1 MIITSIF
8 LKFYKMSKTIL
19 SFKNISK
26 NYSNIEALR
35 QISFDIPANSIF
47 GILGANGSGKSTFMK
62 ILPGLIQDWSGEIFH
77 NGKFVEKNNIKLRD
91 KFGYLIEAPTF
102 YEYLSARK
110 NLEIL
115 SRISPSNSLDIDYIL
130 ELVNL
135 QNRSEDKVS
144 AYSYGMKQRLGIA
157 QCLIHNPEIL
167 ILDEPNNGLDPN
179 GIQDMIKLIKNLR
192 TEGKTICLSTHNLRD
207 VEELCTHFTVFQNGE
222 NSQTCS
228 MEEQIKDSKTWL
240 VNTQDIDS
248 AIEKL
253 KNSDVFKIIS
263 VFNKNIL
270 IESKEKQ
277 SLDVIHNIL
286 SDVEVYKISKESNL
300 IGYFDA
306 SKANS

>member
-1 MIITSIF
+1 
-8 LKFYKMSKTIL
+8 MSNTIL

-26 NYSNIEALR
+26 SYSNIMALQ
-35 QISFDIPANSIF
+35 QISFEIPANSIF

-77 NGKFVEKNNIKLRD
+77 NGKFVEKNNIKLRN

-115 SRISPSNSLDIDYIL
+115 SRISPTQSLDIDYIL

-135 QNRSEDKVS
+135 NSRSEDKVS

-207 VEELCTHFTVFQNGE
+207 VEELCTHFTVFQHGK
-222 NSQTCS
+222 NSKTCS
-228 MEEQIKDSKTWL
+228 MEKQIKNSKTWI

-253 KNSDVFKIIS
+253 KNSDIFDVIS
-263 VFNKNIL
+263 VSNNNIS
-270 IESKEKQ
+270 IKSKEIQ
-277 SLDVIHNIL
+277 SLDVIHKIL
-286 SDVEVYKISKESNL
+286 SDIEIYKISKESNL

>member
-1 MIITSIF
+1 
-8 LKFYKMSKTIL
+8 MSNTIL

-26 NYSNIEALR
+26 SYSNIEALQ

-115 SRISPSNSLDIDYIL
+115 SRISPTDSLDIDYIL

-135 QNRSEDKVS
+135 KTRSEDKVS
-144 AYSYGMKQRLGIA
+144 GYSYGMKQRLGIA
-157 QCLIHNPEIL
+157 QCLIHNPDIL

-207 VEELCTHFTVFQNGE
+207 VEELCTHFTVFQSGK
-222 NSQTCS
+222 NSKTCS
-228 MEEQIKDSKTWL
+228 MEKQIKNSKMWL
-240 VNTQDIDS
+240 VNTPDIDS

-253 KNSDVFKIIS
+253 ENSDDFKIIS
-263 VFNKNIL
+263 IFNKNIL
-270 IESKEKQ
+270 IESKRTK
-277 SLDVIHNIL
+277 SLDVIHEIL
-286 SDVEVYKISKESNL
+286 SGIEIYKISKESNL

-306 SKANS
+306 SKTNS

>member
-1 MIITSIF
+1 
-8 LKFYKMSKTIL
+8 MSNKIL

-26 NYSNIEALR
+26 SYSNIVALE
-35 QISFDIPANSIF
+35 QISFDIPENSIF

-115 SRISPSNSLDIDYIL
+115 SRISPNHSLDIDYIL

-135 QNRSEDKVS
+135 KSRSEDKVS

-179 GIQDMIKLIKNLR
+179 GIRDMIKLIKKLR

-207 VEELCTHFTVFQNGE
+207 VEELCTHFTVFQNGK
-222 NSQTCS
+222 NSKTCS
-228 MEEQIKDSKTWL
+228 MEKQIKNSKTWI
-240 VNTQDIDS
+240 VNTKDIDS
-248 AIEKL
+248 ALEKL
-253 KNSDVFKIIS
+253 KNSDIFEVIS

-270 IESKEKQ
+270 IKSMEIQ
-277 SLDVIHNIL
+277 SLDVIHEIL
-286 SDVEVYKISKESNL
+286 SDIEIYKISKESNL

-306 SKANS
+306 SKTDS

>member
-1 MIITSIF
+1 
-8 LKFYKMSKTIL
+8 MSNTIL

-26 NYSNIEALR
+26 SYSNIEALQ

-77 NGKFVEKNNIKLRD
+77 NGKFIEKNNIKLRD

-115 SRISPSNSLDIDYIL
+115 SRISPTDSLDIDYIL

-135 QNRSEDKVS
+135 RSRSEDKVS

-157 QCLIHNPEIL
+157 QCLIHNPDIL

-207 VEELCTHFTVFQNGE
+207 VEELCTHFTVFQSGK
-222 NSQTCS
+222 NSKTCS
-228 MEEQIKDSKTWL
+228 MEEQIKNSKTWI
-240 VNTQDIDS
+240 VNTLDIES

-253 KNSDVFKIIS
+253 KNSDDFEIIS
-263 VFNKNIL
+263 IFNKNIL
-270 IESKEKQ
+270 IESKETQ
-277 SLDVIHNIL
+277 SLDVIQNIL

>member
-1 MIITSIF
+1 MSN
-8 LKFYKMSKTIL
+8 KML

-26 NYSNIEALR
+26 SYSNIVALE
-35 QISFDIPANSIF
+35 QISFDIPENSIF

-62 ILPGLIQDWSGEIFH
+62 ILPGLIQDWSGEIFY

-115 SRISPSNSLDIDYIL
+115 SRISPNHSLDIDYIL

-135 QNRSEDKVS
+135 NNRSEDKVS

-192 TEGKTICLSTHNLRD
+192 IEGKTICLSTHNLRD
-207 VEELCTHFTVFQNGE
+207 VEELCTHFTVFQHGK
-222 NSQTCS
+222 NSKTCS
-228 MEEQIKDSKTWL
+228 MEEQIKNSKTWI
-240 VNTQDIDS
+240 VNTKDIDS
-248 AIEKL
+248 ALEKL
-253 KNSDVFKIIS
+253 KNSDIFEVIS

-270 IESKEKQ
+270 IESVKIQ
-277 SLDVIHNIL
+277 SLDVIHEIL
-286 SDVEVYKISKESNL
+286 SDIEIYKISKESNL

-306 SKANS
+306 SKTDS

>member
-1 MIITSIF
+1 
-8 LKFYKMSKTIL
+8 MSNKIL

-26 NYSNIEALR
+26 SYSNIVALE
-35 QISFDIPANSIF
+35 QISFDIPKNSIF

-115 SRISPSNSLDIDYIL
+115 SRISPNHSLDIDYIL

-135 QNRSEDKVS
+135 NSRSEDKVS

-207 VEELCTHFTVFQNGE
+207 VEELCTHFTVFQHRK
-222 NSQTCS
+222 NSKTCS
-228 MEEQIKDSKTWL
+228 MEKQIKNSKTWI
-240 VNTQDIDS
+240 VNTKDIDS
-248 AIEKL
+248 ALEKL
-253 KNSDVFKIIS
+253 KNSDIFEVIS

-270 IESKEKQ
+270 IESMEIQ
-277 SLDVIHNIL
+277 SLDVIHEIL
-286 SDVEVYKISKESNL
+286 SDIEIYKISKESNL

-306 SKANS
+306 SKTDS